1 MQTQLLI
8 QMLQLALDNNYSKP
22 LATVLRQIALDTE
35 LNDTVVLEDFNTE
48 IYSVRSLYYIK
59 KCLNFKL

>member
-22 LATVLRQIALDTE
+22 LANVLRQVALDTE
-35 LNDTVVLEDFNTE
+35 LNNMIKLEDFSNE
-48 IYSVRSLYYIK
+48 IYSEKSLYYIK

>member
-8 QMLQLALDNNYSKP
+8 QMLQLALDNNYSIS
-22 LATVLRQIALDTE
+22 LAAVLRQVV
-35 LNDTVVLEDFNTE
+35 NDTKLNNMIKLEDFSNKV
-48 IYSVRSLYYIK
+48 YSEKSLYYIK